1 MGAEVSV
8 DSAVVVEKRAEEEKA
23 ELPPRRRVSG
33 AMVN

>member
-8 DSAVVVEKRAEEEKA
+8 DSAVVVEKRAEEE